1 MPPESLHPP
10 LVPTC
15 LGQEQVR
22 AGGHD
27 EPRHVSGQHSL
38 ETLIVR
44 GQNDEEDDDDR
55 EDDEGEEEEEAP
67 PAGVQGVYVTCI

>member
-15 LGQEQVR
+15 AGKEQVR

-38 ETLIVR
+38 ETLIV
-44 GQNDEEDDDDR
+44 QNDEEDDDDR